1 MYTNNAYQRGAIFTR
16 IVMASVLV
24 VIVSTVIVAYLNMD
38 NNLLLG
44 FILYKAIPTIVTVG
58 LIWVLWPRTGYYISL
73 IVAVLLALSFWQS
86 IKINIP
92 DQSIW
97 LSIMFAYII
106 LMFSAV
112 GILFKLYGS
121 KILYLTF
128 SKIKFIF

>member
-73 IVAVLLALSFWQS
+73 IVAILLALSFWQS